1 MFLDVN
7 RREIQLGDKL
17 ADVSGE
23 WYADD
28 ETPVVQLQGNRLC
41 IFMIH
46 RGADVCLLRLRIGY
60 CYLLRPRMGYIRLI
74 M

>member
-7 RREIQLGDKL
+7 RREIQLGDRI

-46 RGADVCLLRLRIGY
+46 RGTDVCLLRLRIGY

>member
-7 RREIQLGDKL
+7 RREIQLGDRI

-28 ETPVVQLQGNRLC
+28 ETPVVESEGDELC
-41 IFMIH
+41 ILCGRH
-46 RGADVCLLRLRIGY
+46 YDLPV
-60 CYLLRPRMGYIRLI
+60 
-74 M
+74 

>member
-28 ETPVVQLQGNRLC
+28 ETPVVESEGDELC

-46 RGADVCLLRLRIGY
+46 RGTDVCLLRLRIGY

>member
-17 ADVSGE
+17 ADLSGE

-28 ETPVVQLQGNRLC
+28 ETPVVESEGDELC
-41 IFMIH
+41 IYVEDTTI
-46 RGADVCLLRLRIGY
+46 
-60 CYLLRPRMGYIRLI
+60 YLSENRNREMLFNSGLI
-74 M
+74 WKYKK

>member
-7 RREIQLGDKL
+7 RREIQLRDRI

-28 ETPVVQLQGNRLC
+28 ETPVVESEGVMSC
-41 IFMIH
+41 VFMW
-46 RGADVCLLRLRIGY
+46 RALRFT
-60 CYLLRPRMGYIRLI
+60 
-74 M
+74 

>member
-7 RREIQLGDKL
+7 RREIQLGDRI

-28 ETPVVQLQGNRLC
+28 ETPVVESEGDELC
-41 IFMIH
+41 IMWRALRFT
-46 RGADVCLLRLRIGY
+46 CLK
-60 CYLLRPRMGYIRLI
+60 
-74 M
+74 